1 MSTANWPSDD
11 LVESNVDTSYLA
23 HVRSVGR
30 PLLSFT
36 SGHFPS
42 GTVSARHSHPC
53 IVLHG
58 CLNGPIELITNQFR
72 KTLEAGQIFVLP
84 PNEFHHWEV
93 EGDDVSAT
101 IGLLVDAENP
111 GRWPRGTGVVEC
123 CERLVQLVDSPKLF
137 SMADDPELAAT
148 FWEAA
153 DILTLDEP
161 CSQVIVNGTLWL
173 LLGQIVSRLDRP
185 EVNVDD
191 WVNSAKRI
199 RRLLLNHVYNSPS
212 VEQIAR
218 EVGMSL
224 TNAKKVF
231 SATYGCG
238 IKQYLNQLKLYQ
250 AKRLLGDPTLTVE
263 QVSHKL
269 AFESTAYFCR
279 MFRARTGQSPTQFR
293 KGLRSE

>member
-1 MSTANWPSDD
+1 M
-11 LVESNVDTSYLA
+11 
-23 HVRSVGR
+23 
-30 PLLSFT
+30 
-36 SGHFPS
+36 
-42 GTVSARHSHPC
+42 
-53 IVLHG
+53 
-58 CLNGPIELITNQFR
+58 NGPIELVTSQFR
-72 KTLEAGQIFVLP
+72 KTLEAGQVYLLP
-84 PNEFHHWEV
+84 PNELHHWEV
-93 EGDDVSAT
+93 HGEDVSAT

-123 CERLVQLVDSPKLF
+123 CERLVKLVDAPKLF
-137 SMADDPELAAT
+137 SMADDPELGAI

-161 CSQVIVNGTLWL
+161 CDQVIVNGTLWL
-173 LLGQIVSRLDRP
+173 LLGKIVSRLDQP

-199 RRLLLNHVYNSPS
+199 RRLLLNHVYDSPS

-279 MFRARTGQSPTQFR
+279 MFRARTGQSPTEFR
-293 KGLRSE
+293 KSLRSD